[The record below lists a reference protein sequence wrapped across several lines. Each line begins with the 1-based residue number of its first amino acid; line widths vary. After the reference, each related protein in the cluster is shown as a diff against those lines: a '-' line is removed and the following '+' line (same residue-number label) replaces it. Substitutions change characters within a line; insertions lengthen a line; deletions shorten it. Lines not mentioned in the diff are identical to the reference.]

1 MKKLISLVSLFC
13 LSVFL
18 PLSVMGE
25 PIDREAVVKRHRVCT
40 TGTLL
45 KSPAQV
51 GNGKFA
57 FGMQTFVPF
66 NTLSDWSWHSFPL
79 PEGMRAEDY
88 RPVAVETHGK
98 KIAYELRNPDQ
109 PELSEWL
116 TKNPHR
122 YNLGRIGFRLLRE
135 DGTEAREIDLGNAR
149 QEIDLWTGV
158 VYSRFELN
166 RKEVKVRTVCHP
178 DKDMIGVSIES
189 ELLNDGNMSIYLDFP
204 YPDGRYFKHY
214 IGRYDTISGHTS
226 TFEKLAPNSVRITR
240 TMDDTHYYATLD
252 WTGPATFSRESEKAH
267 TFLLQPRHTST
278 FSFTCCFSPEPVAD
292 VTEPV
297 ASIERKS
304 AASWEKYWRSGAA
317 VDLSGSKDPRWLE
330 LERRIVLSQYLMRA
344 NESGLFPPQESGL
357 VNNGWFG
364 RFHFEMIWWHGVH
377 YGLWNRMECFDNYL
391 NVYKDFMPKA
401 LERAKSE
408 GRSGA
413 RWPKCTGNFNRE
425 WPGSAHAYLIWHEP
439 HPIYFAEMQ
448 YRQKPAPET
457 LEKWKD
463 VVLNTADYM
472 ADYLFYD
479 KKTKQYVLGPPVV
492 VVSENTDPLQTINPI
507 FELGY
512 FRYGLRT
519 ALEWADRL
527 GLSEKRTK
535 KWKEVLSKM
544 APLPVADGVY
554 TTYEGIPD
562 MWTKYTYEHP
572 ALTGVYGMLPG
583 DGVDLPTFKHTLE
596 KVCKEWQFNRIWGWD
611 FPMLAMAAAR
621 TGQPALAID
630 MLMHPSAGF
639 QFDEHGLAT
648 GGPFPYFP
656 SNGALLTAVAMM
668 CGGWDGSEG
677 EAPGFPKDGSWTVR
691 YEGFGRLGEENR
703 AITEK
708 QTNRHRI
715 KNG

>member
-57 FGMQTFVPF
+57 FGMDITGLQTFVPF

-292 VTEPV
+292 VTESV

-304 AASWEKYWRSGAA
+304 AASWEKYWCSGAA

-583 DGVDLPTFKHTLE
+583 DGVDLPTFKRTLE
-596 KVCKEWQFNRIWGWD
+596 KVSKEWQFNRIWGWD

-691 YEGFGRLGEENR
+691 YEGFVPM
-703 AITEK
+703 
-708 QTNRHRI
+708 Q
-715 KNG
+715 

>member
-13 LSVFL
+13 LSAFL

-57 FGMQTFVPF
+57 FGMDITGLQTFVPF

-88 RPVAVETHGK
+88 RPVVVETHGK

-135 DGTEAREIDLGNAR
+135 DGTEAREIDLGNAW

-226 TFEKLAPNSVRITR
+226 TFEKLAPNSVRIAR

-292 VTEPV
+292 VTESV

-583 DGVDLPTFKHTLE
+583 DGVDQPTFKRTLE
-596 KVCKEWQFNRIWGWD
+596 KVSKEWQFNRIWGWD

-691 YEGFGRLGEENR
+691 YEGFVSM
-703 AITEK
+703 
-708 QTNRHRI
+708 Q
-715 KNG
+715 

>member
-57 FGMQTFVPF
+57 FGMDITGLQTFVPF

-88 RPVAVETHGK
+88 RPVVVVTHGK

-226 TFEKLAPNSVRITR
+226 TFEKLAPNSVRIAR

-304 AASWEKYWRSGAA
+304 AVSWEKYWRSGAA

-583 DGVDLPTFKHTLE
+583 DGVDQPTFKRTLE
-596 KVCKEWQFNRIWGWD
+596 KVSKEWQFNRIWGWD

-691 YEGFGRLGEENR
+691 YEGFVPM
-703 AITEK
+703 
-708 QTNRHRI
+708 Q
-715 KNG
+715 

>member
-57 FGMQTFVPF
+57 FGMDITGLQTFVPF

-554 TTYEGIPD
+554 TTFEGIPD

-691 YEGFGRLGEENR
+691 YEGFVPM
-703 AITEK
+703 
-708 QTNRHRI
+708 Q
-715 KNG
+715 

>member
-1 MKKLISLVSLFC
+1 MKKLISLVCLFC
-13 LSVFL
+13 LSAFL

-57 FGMQTFVPF
+57 FGMDITGLQTFVPF
-66 NTLSDWSWHSFPL
+66 NTLSDWGWHSFPL
-79 PEGMRAEDY
+79 PEGMKAEDY
-88 RPVAVETHGK
+88 RPVVVETHGK

-116 TKNPHR
+116 TRNPHR

-135 DGTEAREIDLGNAR
+135 DGMEAQEIDLGNAC

-226 TFEKLAPNSVRITR
+226 TFEKLAPNSVRIAR

-252 WTGPATFSRESEKAH
+252 WTGPATFSRESEKTH
-267 TFLLQPRHTST
+267 KFLLQPRHTST
-278 FSFTCCFSPEPVAD
+278 FSFTCCFSPEPVIN
-292 VTEPV
+292 VTESV

-448 YRQKPAPET
+448 YRQKPVPET
-457 LEKWKD
+457 LEKWED
-463 VVLNTADYM
+463 IVLNTADYM

-527 GLSEKRTK
+527 GLSEKRTR

-554 TTYEGIPD
+554 TTYEDIPD

-583 DGVDLPTFKHTLE
+583 DGVDQPTFKRTLE
-596 KVCKEWQFNRIWGWD
+596 KVSKEWQFNRIWGWD

-691 YEGFGRLGEENR
+691 YEGFVPM
-703 AITEK
+703 
-708 QTNRHRI
+708 Q
-715 KNG
+715 

>member
-25 PIDREAVVKRHRVCT
+25 SIDREAVVKRHRVCT

-57 FGMQTFVPF
+57 FGMDITGLQTFVPF

-691 YEGFGRLGEENR
+691 YEGFVPM
-703 AITEK
+703 
-708 QTNRHRI
+708 Q
-715 KNG
+715 

>member
-57 FGMQTFVPF
+57 FGMDITGLQTFVPF

-88 RPVAVETHGK
+88 RPVVVETHGK

-226 TFEKLAPNSVRITR
+226 TFEKLAPNSVRIAR
-240 TMDDTHYYATLD
+240 TMAATHYYATLD

-267 TFLLQPRHTST
+267 TFLLQPQHTST

-292 VTEPV
+292 VTESV

-357 VNNGWFG
+357 VNNG
-364 RFHFEMIWWHGVH
+364 
-377 YGLWNRMECFDNYL
+377 C
-391 NVYKDFMPKA
+391 
-401 LERAKSE
+401 
-408 GRSGA
+408 
-413 RWPKCTGNFNRE
+413 
-425 WPGSAHAYLIWHEP
+425 SA
-439 HPIYFAEMQ
+439 
-448 YRQKPAPET
+448 
-457 LEKWKD
+457 
-463 VVLNTADYM
+463 
-472 ADYLFYD
+472 
-479 KKTKQYVLGPPVV
+479 
-492 VVSENTDPLQTINPI
+492 VSTS
-507 FELGY
+507 
-512 FRYGLRT
+512 R
-519 ALEWADRL
+519 
-527 GLSEKRTK
+527 
-535 KWKEVLSKM
+535 
-544 APLPVADGVY
+544 
-554 TTYEGIPD
+554 
-562 MWTKYTYEHP
+562 
-572 ALTGVYGMLPG
+572 
-583 DGVDLPTFKHTLE
+583 
-596 KVCKEWQFNRIWGWD
+596 
-611 FPMLAMAAAR
+611 
-621 TGQPALAID
+621 
-630 MLMHPSAGF
+630 
-639 QFDEHGLAT
+639 
-648 GGPFPYFP
+648 
-656 SNGALLTAVAMM
+656 
-668 CGGWDGSEG
+668 
-677 EAPGFPKDGSWTVR
+677 
-691 YEGFGRLGEENR
+691 
-703 AITEK
+703 
-708 QTNRHRI
+708 
-715 KNG
+715 

>member
-57 FGMQTFVPF
+57 FGMDITGLQTFVPF

-88 RPVAVETHGK
+88 RPVVVETHGK

-204 YPDGRYFKHY
+204 YPDGRYFKRY

-583 DGVDLPTFKHTLE
+583 DGVDQPTFKRTLE
-596 KVCKEWQFNRIWGWD
+596 KVSKEWQFNRIWGWD

-691 YEGFGRLGEENR
+691 YEGFVPM
-703 AITEK
+703 
-708 QTNRHRI
+708 Q
-715 KNG
+715 

>member
-57 FGMQTFVPF
+57 FGMDITGLQTFVPF

-178 DKDMIGVSIES
+178 DKDMIGVCIES

-292 VTEPV
+292 VTESV

-583 DGVDLPTFKHTLE
+583 DGVDQPTFKRTLE
-596 KVCKEWQFNRIWGWD
+596 KVSKEWQFNRIWGWD

-691 YEGFGRLGEENR
+691 YEGFVPM
-703 AITEK
+703 
-708 QTNRHRI
+708 Q
-715 KNG
+715 

>member
-13 LSVFL
+13 LSAFL

-57 FGMQTFVPF
+57 FGMDITGLQTFVPF

-79 PEGMRAEDY
+79 PEGMKAEDY
-88 RPVAVETHGK
+88 RPVVVETHGK

-226 TFEKLAPNSVRITR
+226 TFEKLAPNSVRIAR

-292 VTEPV
+292 VTESV

-304 AASWEKYWRSGAA
+304 AVSWEKYWRSGAA

-583 DGVDLPTFKHTLE
+583 DGVDQPTFKRTLE
-596 KVCKEWQFNRIWGWD
+596 KVSKEWQFNRIWGWD

-691 YEGFGRLGEENR
+691 YEGFVPM
-703 AITEK
+703 
-708 QTNRHRI
+708 Q
-715 KNG
+715 

>member
-57 FGMQTFVPF
+57 FGMDITGLQTFVPF

-88 RPVAVETHGK
+88 RPVVVETHGK

-178 DKDMIGVSIES
+178 DKDMIGVCIES
-189 ELLNDGNMSIYLDFP
+189 ELLNDGNMSIYFDFP

-226 TFEKLAPNSVRITR
+226 TFEKLAPNSVRIAR

-252 WTGPATFSRESEKAH
+252 WTGPATFSRESEKEH

-292 VTEPV
+292 VTESV

-304 AASWEKYWRSGAA
+304 AVSWEKYWRSGAA

-425 WPGSAHAYLIWHEP
+425 WPGNAQAYLIWHEP

-583 DGVDLPTFKHTLE
+583 DGVDQPTFKRTLE
-596 KVCKEWQFNRIWGWD
+596 KVSKEWQFNRIWGWD

-691 YEGFGRLGEENR
+691 YEGFVPM
-703 AITEK
+703 
-708 QTNRHRI
+708 Q
-715 KNG
+715 

>member
-57 FGMQTFVPF
+57 FGMDITGLQTFVPF

-226 TFEKLAPNSVRITR
+226 TFEKLAPNSVRIAR
-240 TMDDTHYYATLD
+240 MMDDTHYYATLD

-448 YRQKPAPET
+448 YRQKPVPET

-527 GLSEKRTK
+527 GMSEKRTK

-691 YEGFGRLGEENR
+691 YEGFVPM
-703 AITEK
+703 
-708 QTNRHRI
+708 Q
-715 KNG
+715 

>member
-57 FGMQTFVPF
+57 FGMDITGLQTFVPF

-583 DGVDLPTFKHTLE
+583 DGVDLPTFKRTLE
-596 KVCKEWQFNRIWGWD
+596 KVSKEWQFNRIWGWD

-691 YEGFGRLGEENR
+691 YEGFVPM
-703 AITEK
+703 
-708 QTNRHRI
+708 Q
-715 KNG
+715 

>member
-57 FGMQTFVPF
+57 FGMDITGLQTFVPF

-178 DKDMIGVSIES
+178 DKDIIGVSIES

-691 YEGFGRLGEENR
+691 YEGFVPM
-703 AITEK
+703 
-708 QTNRHRI
+708 Q
-715 KNG
+715 

>member
-40 TGTLL
+40 TGALL

-57 FGMQTFVPF
+57 FGMDITGLQTFVPF

-691 YEGFGRLGEENR
+691 YEGFVPM
-703 AITEK
+703 
-708 QTNRHRI
+708 Q
-715 KNG
+715 

>member
-57 FGMQTFVPF
+57 FGMDITGLQTFVPF

-88 RPVAVETHGK
+88 RPVVVETHGK

-226 TFEKLAPNSVRITR
+226 TFEKLAPNSVRIAR

-408 GRSGA
+408 GRSGV

-583 DGVDLPTFKHTLE
+583 DGVDLPTFKRTLE
-596 KVCKEWQFNRIWGWD
+596 KVSKEWQFNRIWGWD

-691 YEGFGRLGEENR
+691 YEGFVPM
-703 AITEK
+703 
-708 QTNRHRI
+708 Q
-715 KNG
+715 

>member
-57 FGMQTFVPF
+57 FGMDITGLQTFVPF

-88 RPVAVETHGK
+88 RPVVVETHGK

-252 WTGPATFSRESEKAH
+252 WTGPATFSRESEKEH

-292 VTEPV
+292 VTESV

-304 AASWEKYWRSGAA
+304 AVSWEKYWRSGAA

-554 TTYEGIPD
+554 ITYEGIPD

-583 DGVDLPTFKHTLE
+583 DGVDQPTFKRTLE
-596 KVCKEWQFNRIWGWD
+596 KVSKEWQFNRIWGWD

-691 YEGFGRLGEENR
+691 YEGFVPM
-703 AITEK
+703 
-708 QTNRHRI
+708 Q
-715 KNG
+715 

>member
-57 FGMQTFVPF
+57 FGMDITGLQTFVPF

-178 DKDMIGVSIES
+178 DKDMIGVCIES

-252 WTGPATFSRESEKAH
+252 WTGPATFSRESEKEH

-278 FSFTCCFSPEPVAD
+278 FSFTCCFSPEPIAD
-292 VTEPV
+292 VTESV

-304 AASWEKYWRSGAA
+304 AVSWEKYWRSGAA

-583 DGVDLPTFKHTLE
+583 DGVDLPTFKRTLE
-596 KVCKEWQFNRIWGWD
+596 KVSKEWQFNRIWGWD

-691 YEGFGRLGEENR
+691 YEGFVPM
-703 AITEK
+703 
-708 QTNRHRI
+708 Q
-715 KNG
+715 

>member
-57 FGMQTFVPF
+57 FGMDITGLQTFVPF

-178 DKDMIGVSIES
+178 DKDMIGVCIES

-292 VTEPV
+292 VTEPI

-691 YEGFGRLGEENR
+691 YEGFVPM
-703 AITEK
+703 
-708 QTNRHRI
+708 Q
-715 KNG
+715 

>member
-57 FGMQTFVPF
+57 FGMDITGLQTFVPF

-88 RPVAVETHGK
+88 RPVVVETHGK

-252 WTGPATFSRESEKAH
+252 WTGPATFSRESEKEH

-554 TTYEGIPD
+554 ITYEGIPD

-583 DGVDLPTFKHTLE
+583 DGVDQPTFKRTLE
-596 KVCKEWQFNRIWGWD
+596 KVSKEWQFNRIWGWD

-691 YEGFGRLGEENR
+691 YEGFVPM
-703 AITEK
+703 
-708 QTNRHRI
+708 Q
-715 KNG
+715 

>member
-57 FGMQTFVPF
+57 FGMDITGLQTFVPF

-448 YRQKPAPET
+448 YRQKPVPET
-457 LEKWKD
+457 LEKWED
-463 VVLNTADYM
+463 IVLNTADYM

-691 YEGFGRLGEENR
+691 YEGFVPM
-703 AITEK
+703 
-708 QTNRHRI
+708 Q
-715 KNG
+715 

>member
-13 LSVFL
+13 LSVFF

-57 FGMQTFVPF
+57 FGMDITGLQTFVPF

-226 TFEKLAPNSVRITR
+226 TFEKLAPNSVRIAR

-317 VDLSGSKDPRWLE
+317 VDLSGSKDPVGE
-330 LERRIVLSQYLMRA
+330 ETKGVRRVYDRYDKAGVEDLSIGFY
-344 NESGLFPPQESGL
+344 E
-357 VNNGWFG
+357 
-364 RFHFEMIWWHGVH
+364 
-377 YGLWNRMECFDNYL
+377 
-391 NVYKDFMPKA
+391 
-401 LERAKSE
+401 
-408 GRSGA
+408 GA
-413 RWPKCTGNFNRE
+413 RHELLNELNRE
-425 WPGSAHAYLIWHEP
+425 
-439 HPIYFAEMQ
+439 Q
-448 YRQKPAPET
+448 
-457 LEKWKD
+457 
-463 VVLNTADYM
+463 
-472 ADYLFYD
+472 
-479 KKTKQYVLGPPVV
+479 
-492 VVSENTDPLQTINPI
+492 VSGDI
-507 FELGY
+507 
-512 FRYGLRT
+512 
-519 ALEWADRL
+519 LEWIEEH
-527 GLSEKRTK
+527 EKNK
-535 KWKEVLSKM
+535 
-544 APLPVADGVY
+544 
-554 TTYEGIPD
+554 
-562 MWTKYTYEHP
+562 
-572 ALTGVYGMLPG
+572 
-583 DGVDLPTFKHTLE
+583 
-596 KVCKEWQFNRIWGWD
+596 
-611 FPMLAMAAAR
+611 
-621 TGQPALAID
+621 
-630 MLMHPSAGF
+630 
-639 QFDEHGLAT
+639 
-648 GGPFPYFP
+648 
-656 SNGALLTAVAMM
+656 
-668 CGGWDGSEG
+668 
-677 EAPGFPKDGSWTVR
+677 
-691 YEGFGRLGEENR
+691 
-703 AITEK
+703 
-708 QTNRHRI
+708 
-715 KNG
+715 

>member
-1 MKKLISLVSLFC
+1 MKKLISLVCLFC
-13 LSVFL
+13 LSAFL

-57 FGMQTFVPF
+57 FGMDITGLQTFVPF

-88 RPVAVETHGK
+88 RPVVVETHGK

-226 TFEKLAPNSVRITR
+226 TFEKLAPNSVRIAR
-240 TMDDTHYYATLD
+240 TMDDTHYYTTLD

-267 TFLLQPRHTST
+267 KFLLQPRHTST
-278 FSFTCCFSPEPVAD
+278 FSFTCCFSPEPVIN
-292 VTEPV
+292 VTESV

-583 DGVDLPTFKHTLE
+583 DGVDQPTFKRTLE
-596 KVCKEWQFNRIWGWD
+596 KVSKEWQFNRIWGWD

-691 YEGFGRLGEENR
+691 YEGFVPM
-703 AITEK
+703 
-708 QTNRHRI
+708 Q
-715 KNG
+715 

>member
-57 FGMQTFVPF
+57 FGMDITGLQTFVPF

-611 FPMLAMAAAR
+611 FPMMAMAAAR

-691 YEGFGRLGEENR
+691 YEGFVPM
-703 AITEK
+703 
-708 QTNRHRI
+708 Q
-715 KNG
+715 

>member
-57 FGMQTFVPF
+57 FGMDITGLQTFVPF

-457 LEKWKD
+457 LEKLKD

-691 YEGFGRLGEENR
+691 YEGFVPM
-703 AITEK
+703 
-708 QTNRHRI
+708 Q
-715 KNG
+715 

>member
-57 FGMQTFVPF
+57 FGMDITGLQTFVPF

-226 TFEKLAPNSVRITR
+226 TFEKLAPNSVRIAR

-278 FSFTCCFSPEPVAD
+278 FSFTCCFSPEPVTD
-292 VTEPV
+292 VTESV

-583 DGVDLPTFKHTLE
+583 DGVDQPTFKRTLE
-596 KVCKEWQFNRIWGWD
+596 KVSKEWQFNRIWGWD

-630 MLMHPSAGF
+630 MLMHPSTGF

-691 YEGFGRLGEENR
+691 YEGFVPM
-703 AITEK
+703 
-708 QTNRHRI
+708 Q
-715 KNG
+715 

>member
-13 LSVFL
+13 LSAFL

-57 FGMQTFVPF
+57 FGMDITGLQTFVPF

-88 RPVAVETHGK
+88 RPVVVETHGK

-135 DGTEAREIDLGNAR
+135 DGTEAREIDLGNAW

-691 YEGFGRLGEENR
+691 YEGFVPM
-703 AITEK
+703 
-708 QTNRHRI
+708 Q
-715 KNG
+715 

>member
-1 MKKLISLVSLFC
+1 MKKLISLVRVLC
-13 LSVFL
+13 LTAFL
-18 PLSVMGE
+18 PLSVVGE

-57 FGMQTFVPF
+57 FGMDITGLQTFIPF

-79 PEGMRAEDY
+79 PEGMKPEDY
-88 RPVAVETHGK
+88 RPVVVETHGK

-122 YNLGRIGFRLLRE
+122 YNLGRIGFRLLR
-135 DGTEAREIDLGNAR
+135 DNGKEAREVDLGNTR

-166 RKEVKVRTVCHP
+166 RKEVKVKTVCHP

-189 ELLNDGNMSIYLDFP
+189 ELLKEGKISVFLDFP
-204 YPDGRYFKHY
+204 YPDSRNFKHY
-214 IGRYDTISGHTS
+214 IGRYDTITGHTS
-226 TFEKLAPNSVRITR
+226 SYEELASNSVRINR

-252 WTGPATFSRESEKAH
+252 WSAPATFKRESDKEHK
-267 TFLLQPRHTST
+267 FVLQPGQTST
-278 FSFTCCFSPEPVAD
+278 FSFTCCFSPEPVDKVA
-292 VTEPV
+292 EPV
-297 ASIERKS
+297 KVIERKS
-304 AASWEKYWRSGAA
+304 AVSWEKYWRSGAA
-317 VDLSGSKDPRWLE
+317 IDLSASKDPRWLE

-344 NESGLFPPQESGL
+344 NESGLLPPQESGL
-357 VNNGWFG
+357 VNNGWYG

-391 NVYKDFMPKA
+391 NVYKDFLPKA
-401 LERAKSE
+401 IERAKSE

-413 RWPKCTGNFNRE
+413 RWPKCTANFNRE

-448 YRQKPAPET
+448 YRQKPTAET
-457 LEKWKD
+457 LNEWREI
-463 VVLNTADYM
+463 VLNTADYM

-519 ALEWADRL
+519 ALKWADRL
-527 GLSEKRTK
+527 GLPEKRIK
-535 KWKEVLSKM
+535 KWKNVLSNM
-544 APLPVADGVY
+544 APLPVAEGVY

-583 DGVDLPTFKHTLE
+583 DGVDLTTFRRTLD
-596 KVCKEWQFNRIWGWD
+596 KICKEWQFDRIWGWD
-611 FPMLAMAAAR
+611 FPMMAMAAAR

-630 MLMHPSAGF
+630 MLMHSSAGF

-668 CGGWDGSEG
+668 CAGWDGSEG
-677 EAPGFPKDGSWTVR
+677 DTPGFPKDGSWTVR
-691 YEGFGRLGEENR
+691 HEGFVPM
-703 AITEK
+703 
-708 QTNRHRI
+708 Q
-715 KNG
+715 

>member
-57 FGMQTFVPF
+57 FGMDITGLQTFVPF

-439 HPIYFAEMQ
+439 HPIYIAEMQ

-691 YEGFGRLGEENR
+691 YEGFVPM
-703 AITEK
+703 
-708 QTNRHRI
+708 Q
-715 KNG
+715 

>member
-57 FGMQTFVPF
+57 FGMDITGLQTFVPF

-88 RPVAVETHGK
+88 RPVVVETHGK

-178 DKDMIGVSIES
+178 DKDMIGVCIES

-226 TFEKLAPNSVRITR
+226 TFEKLAPNSVRIAR
-240 TMDDTHYYATLD
+240 TMDDTHYSATLD
-252 WTGPATFSRESEKAH
+252 WTGPATFSRESEKEH

-292 VTEPV
+292 VTESV

-304 AASWEKYWRSGAA
+304 AVSWEKYWRSGAA

-554 TTYEGIPD
+554 ITYEGIPD

-583 DGVDLPTFKHTLE
+583 DGVDQPTFKRTLE
-596 KVCKEWQFNRIWGWD
+596 KVSKEWQFNRIWGWD

-691 YEGFGRLGEENR
+691 YEGFVPM
-703 AITEK
+703 
-708 QTNRHRI
+708 Q
-715 KNG
+715 

>member
-57 FGMQTFVPF
+57 FGMDITGLQTFVPF

-611 FPMLAMAAAR
+611 FRMLAMAAAR

-691 YEGFGRLGEENR
+691 YEGFVPM
-703 AITEK
+703 
-708 QTNRHRI
+708 Q
-715 KNG
+715 

>member
-57 FGMQTFVPF
+57 FGMDITGLQTFVPF

-88 RPVAVETHGK
+88 RPVVVETHGK

-226 TFEKLAPNSVRITR
+226 TFEKLAPNSVRIAR

-292 VTEPV
+292 VTESV

-391 NVYKDFMPKA
+391 NVYKDFMPEA

-448 YRQKPAPET
+448 YRQKPVPET

-583 DGVDLPTFKHTLE
+583 DGVDQPTFKRTLE
-596 KVCKEWQFNRIWGWD
+596 KVSKEWQFNRIWGWD

-691 YEGFGRLGEENR
+691 YEGFVPM
-703 AITEK
+703 
-708 QTNRHRI
+708 Q
-715 KNG
+715 

>member
-57 FGMQTFVPF
+57 FGMDITGLQTFVPF

-226 TFEKLAPNSVRITR
+226 TFEKLAPNSVRIAR

-292 VTEPV
+292 VTESV

-304 AASWEKYWRSGAA
+304 AVSWEKYWRSGAA

-583 DGVDLPTFKHTLE
+583 DGVDQPTFKRTLE
-596 KVCKEWQFNRIWGWD
+596 KVSKEWQFNRIWGWD

-630 MLMHPSAGF
+630 MLMHPSTGF

-691 YEGFGRLGEENR
+691 YEGFVPM
-703 AITEK
+703 
-708 QTNRHRI
+708 Q
-715 KNG
+715 